1 MEQVD
6 TKLYWVYCRY
16 EYCKIN
22 GFSQYGYK
30 FEFYIDKKKAQKAGK
45 RYRNEKPNVDG
56 NHKIRVTEF
65 NFDKFLSFSYNK
77 QTTITNSVKKDYYR
91 LSGYLKQFHESE
103 GQRIP
108 INFTFDALEEGEKVL
123 EIINKYNSKYKI

>member
-1 MEQVD
+1 MGLVNMAINLSFILIKR
-6 TKLYWVYCRY
+6 KL
-16 EYCKIN
+16 
-22 GFSQYGYK
+22 
-30 FEFYIDKKKAQKAGK
+30 KKQEK